1 MIRQRRQLSLLFLI
15 SITAF
20 VTGPNCYA
28 VENAVWKYDLRP
40 GDHLIY
46 KYTFERAY
54 RGDDGQSRT
63 RAEYTSHIVVL
74 GQHEAGTSVG
84 FQRNREFAE
93 LLAYRERGRDK
104 LSEEIPKFRE
114 RMAKRPIHFS
124 EAMEFNPLGEPLAY
138 WEAARETTSKL
149 ILGLHEVEALP
160 ATPPAIG
167 DSWKG
172 SNLLGITFKLVGRE
186 SIGDKNCARIDG
198 ADAGGAVHL
207 RYWWCDGNG
216 AIEKI
221 EFDGEYSVPGGTV
234 LETARFR
241 LTAKKRGEDLDSWLQ
256 DPEVR
261 DAALQSLLLSPWIG
275 VKNDAIEEVLKIG
288 NSRTRALALTY
299 IYQTKPKDFA
309 LDKVQSLATDPNLGV
324 KRLASR
330 LIAVDK
336 DGGGADQPPT
346 CALKEPQFPAQKIGT
361 TVRLAKDESGA
372 HPYMIRVP
380 GEYRTTKKSPLLI
393 YLSGGGGLAIDGV
406 NTAAGTVEETDYLV
420 LYPQAGD
427 YWWQPGIRSRVDRL
441 LTQVLHEF
449 NVDTNR
455 IYIAGFSN
463 GGTGS
468 LDYGELWP
476 QRFAGVASL
485 MGAGQCNPQVAAG
498 LKNLKQLPILLVH
511 GERDPRIE
519 VGCSKDT
526 FEGLKRFNPK
536 LEPVLHILEKREH
549 DVTLQDDD
557 GFTLSFL
564 ADKTRNPFPKQFSAV
579 WEDLASPRRYWIE
592 VLEKGSG
599 VAEVEASIQSE
610 NRIEIAAHGIKR
622 LRLLLRHELL
632 SPGLTLTVTVNKKR
646 VFDGLF
652 KPECS
657 TLAESSSR
665 IGDPLLGYEQVL
677 DFDIKK

>member
-1 MIRQRRQLSLLFLI
+1 VIRQRSQLTLLGFL
-15 SITAF
+15 SIAAF
-20 VTGPNCYA
+20 VTLTHCHA
-28 VENAVWKYDLRP
+28 TENAAWKYDLRP
-40 GDHLIY
+40 GDHLTY
-46 KYTFERAY
+46 QYTFERAY

-74 GQHEAGTSVG
+74 GQHEGGISVG
-84 FQRNREFAE
+84 FQRNRASAE
-93 LLAYRERGRDK
+93 LLAYREHGRDK

-114 RMAKRPIHFS
+114 RMAKRPMHFS
-124 EAMEFNPLGEPLAY
+124 EAMEFNSLGEPLAY

-149 ILGLHEVEALP
+149 ILGLHELEALP

-198 ADAGGAVHL
+198 ADSGGAVHL
-207 RYWWCDGNG
+207 RYWWCDGSG

-221 EFDGEYSVPGGTV
+221 EFDGEYSVPGGAV

-241 LTAKKRGEDLDSWLQ
+241 LTAKKRGENINSWLK
-256 DPEVR
+256 DPDVS
-261 DAALQSLLLSPWIG
+261 DGALQSLLLSPWIG
-275 VKNDAIEEVLKIG
+275 VKNNDLEEVLKAG
-288 NSRTRALALTY
+288 DSRTRALALTY
-299 IYQTKPKDFA
+299 IYQTTPKDFA
-309 LDKVQSLATDPNLGV
+309 LDKVRSLATDPNLSV

-330 LIAVDK
+330 LIADEK
-336 DGGGADQPPT
+336 DGGADQPPA
-346 CALKEPQFPAQKIGT
+346 CALKEPQFPAEKIGT
-361 TVRLAKDESGA
+361 TVRLAKDESGT

-380 GEYRTTKKSPLLI
+380 GEYRTNKKSPLLI

-441 LTQVLHEF
+441 MTQVLHEF

-463 GGTGS
+463 GGTGA
-468 LDYGELWP
+468 LDYAELWP

-526 FEGLKRFNPK
+526 FEGLKRLSPK
-536 LEPVLHILEKREH
+536 DEPVLHILEKREH
-549 DVTLQDDD
+549 DITLQDDG
-557 GFTLSFL
+557 GFTLPFL
-564 ADKTRNPFPKQFSAV
+564 ANKSRNPFPKQFSAA
-579 WEDLASPRRYWIE
+579 WEDLAFPRRYWIE
-592 VLEKGSG
+592 ILEKGSG
-599 VAEVEASIQSE
+599 IAEVEASIQSE
-610 NRIEIAAHGIKR
+610 NRIEIVAHGIKR

-632 SPGLTLTVTVNKKR
+632 SPGLPLTVTVNKKR
-646 VFDGLF
+646 VFEGLL
-652 KPECS
+652 KPECGL
-657 TLAESSSR
+657 LAESSSR
-665 IGDPLLGYEQVL
+665 IGDPLLGYEQAL